1 MLEALLN
8 ELRQEGAITK
18 RLLERVPGEKLTWKP
33 HPKSMSL
40 GQLASH
46 VATIPGGITGL
57 AQGDGFDTA
66 NANPEVPQPDSLE
79 AILISFE
86 ESLAAADQYL
96 SNLDSDTASQIWRL
110 TSKGREVFSIP
121 RTALIRTLLLNHLY
135 HHRGQLSVYLRL
147 LDVPLPVIYGRSA
160 DENPFA

>member
-1 MLEALLN
+1 MATKSGSIKPSRNPSLPREQSSYKLSRKERHMLEALLN
-8 ELRQEGAITK
+8 ELRQEGAITE
-18 RLLERVPGEKLTWKP
+18 RLLERVPGEKLTWKA
-33 HPKSMSL
+33 HPKAMSL

-110 TSKGREVFSIP
+110 TSKG
-121 RTALIRTLLLNHLY
+121 
-135 HHRGQLSVYLRL
+135 
-147 LDVPLPVIYGRSA
+147 
-160 DENPFA
+160 